1 MANVVEIL
9 SENQRSLVLFDEAG
23 IKAVQALFVEKNG
36 KSYLR
41 CQLRA
46 KEVQAKPEEIIRQLW
61 IHRLITHYRSAWAA
75 QRC

>member
-1 MANVVEIL
+1 MVNVVEIL
-9 SENQRSLVLFDEAG
+9 SESQRSLVLFDEAG

-36 KSYLR
+36 KPYLK

-61 IHRLITHYRSAWAA
+61 IHRLTTPGE
-75 QRC
+75 